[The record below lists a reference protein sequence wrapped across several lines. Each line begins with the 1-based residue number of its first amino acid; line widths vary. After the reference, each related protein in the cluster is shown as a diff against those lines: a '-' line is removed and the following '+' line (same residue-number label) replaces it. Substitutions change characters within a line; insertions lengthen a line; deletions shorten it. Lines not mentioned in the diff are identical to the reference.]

1 MGVQHVNLTLACGID
16 GLHDL
21 ASLLLTCKAEL
32 TETTLHA
39 SSDVVHTLLQG
50 VRLLQ
55 VLDLVLITH
64 FQDRLLSVAAAILDS
79 LNDIAVTHVHGI
91 DYSFCRETNLTA
103 KSLDSRLHGT
113 YCLLQ

>member
-1 MGVQHVNLTLACGID
+1 MGVHHVNLTLACGID

-21 ASLLLTCKAEL
+21 TSLLLTLEAKVAEP
-32 TETTLHA
+32 TLHA
-39 SSDVVHTLLQG
+39 CGDVVHALLQG
-50 VRLLQ
+50 VGLLQ

-64 FQDRLLSVAAAILDS
+64 LQDALLGSAATILDS

-91 DYSFCRETNLTA
+91 DYSLCLETNLTA